1 MGYPSEQLSSKLE
14 GVLVIDLGL
23 WARLVSVS
31 SLMCGDSIAVLNML
45 MLFFVQAMAAD
56 NSDKWFAAQKMKK
69 AAA

>member
-1 MGYPSEQLSSKLE
+1 M
-14 GVLVIDLGL
+14 GL
-23 WARLVSVS
+23 WVRLVSVS